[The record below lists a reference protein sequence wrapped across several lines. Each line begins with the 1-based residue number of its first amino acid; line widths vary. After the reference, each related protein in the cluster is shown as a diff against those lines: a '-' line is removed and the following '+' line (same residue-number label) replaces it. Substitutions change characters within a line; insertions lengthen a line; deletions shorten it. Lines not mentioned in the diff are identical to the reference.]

1 MVGKRNWLV
10 VAANSDIAITAIVDR
25 TAMRRIGVRAR
36 LIAVTPVLN
45 LSGSST
51 WLKTAPEF
59 TALLANRQNLR
70 KPILSWVF
78 HAPSARC
85 QQMV

>member
-25 TAMRRIGVRAR
+25 TAMRRIGLRAWF
-36 LIAVTPVLN
+36 IAATPVLT

-51 WLKTAPEF
+51 WLKIAPKF
-59 TALLANRQNLR
+59 TGSSANRQNL
-70 KPILSWVF
+70 
-78 HAPSARC
+78 
-85 QQMV
+85 